1 MPQYVT
7 ALHFRQIDIENDQS
21 RTGQGRVALDSF
33 KKADS
38 LISVRYDMKCER
50 ELCRRE
56 RLLYQEYVGSI
67 IFHNE
72 HMLARFCR
80 AFVRPGG

>member
-7 ALHFRQIDIENDQS
+7 ALHFRQIDIENYQS
-21 RTGQGRVALDSF
+21 RTGQGRVAVDSF
-33 KKADS
+33 EKAHS
-38 LISVRYDMKCER
+38 LISVRYDMQRER
-50 ELCRRE
+50 ESGGLD
-56 RLLYQEYVGSI
+56 RLLYQEYIGFI

-80 AFVRPGG
+80 SFVRAGG